1 MGDGS
6 GGLRR
11 RSLGWGATRI
21 LLYAGLVAL
30 LLIAGGFAVPA
41 ALEGTSEGLFAGS
54 ALTLGAA
61 FLAGAVLLWKMDGRT
76 AGAMGLGLTRST
88 AWELALGLGI
98 GLAGIAVAA
107 FVMFA
112 SGGLRYA
119 SQPGDAAGWFM
130 VAAKSF
136 GFFAVPAMAEEVLFR
151 GYAFQVTVRVV
162 GPVAGT
168 LAASALFAVAHAA
181 NPSVAPL
188 GLVNIFLA
196 GVLLSAAYLRT
207 RSLWFA
213 GALHLG
219 WNWGMAGP
227 LDLPVSGL
235 EMVDAP
241 LYEPVIGGS
250 AWVTGGPFGPEG
262 GFVGTLAFT
271 LALLAVLKLP
281 MIRESPG
288 MKALR
293 PIVDEDETEGDD
305 G

>member
-1 MGDGS
+1 
-6 GGLRR
+6 
-11 RSLGWGATRI
+11 
-21 LLYAGLVAL
+21 
-30 LLIAGGFAVPA
+30 
-41 ALEGTSEGLFAGS
+41 
-54 ALTLGAA
+54 
-61 FLAGAVLLWKMDGRT
+61 
-76 AGAMGLGLTRST
+76 MGLAWTRQT
-88 AWELALGLGI
+88 PKELALGLGV
-98 GLAGIAVAA
+98 GLAAIGVAA
-107 FVMFA
+107 LVMFA
-112 SGGLRYA
+112 TGGLRYTP
-119 SQPGDAAGWFM
+119 QPGDAGGWLR
-130 VAAKSF
+130 VAATSF
-136 GFFAVPAMAEEVLFR
+136 GFFAVPAIAEEVLFR

-168 LAASALFAVAHAA
+168 LAASTLFAAAHAA
-181 NPSVAPL
+181 NPSAAPL

-213 GALHLG
+213 SALHLG

-250 AWVTGGPFGPEG
+250 PWVTGAAFGPEG
-262 GFVGTLAFT
+262 GFVGTLAFM

-281 MIRESPG
+281 IVGESPG

-293 PIVDEDETEGDD
+293 PIVDGDETEDDD

>member
-1 MGDGS
+1 MVDGNA
-6 GGLRR
+6 GPMR
-11 RSLGWGATRI
+11 RSLGWGATRV

-30 LLIAGGFAVPA
+30 LMIAGGLAVPA
-41 ALEGTSEGLFAGS
+41 GLEETSEGLFAGS

-61 FLAGAVLLWKMDGRT
+61 FVAGAVMLLRMDGRT
-76 AGAMGLGLTRST
+76 VGAMGLAWTRHT
-88 AWELALGLGI
+88 AKELAVGLGLGLATI
-98 GLAGIAVAA
+98 GLAALAMVAT
-107 FVMFA
+107 
-112 SGGLRYA
+112 GGLRYTA
-119 SQPGDAAGWFM
+119 QPGDATGWLT
-130 VAAKSF
+130 VAATSF
-136 GFFAVPAMAEEVLFR
+136 GFFAVPAIAEEVLFR

-168 LAASALFAVAHAA
+168 LAASTLFALAHAA
-181 NPSVAPL
+181 NPSAAPL

-213 GALHLG
+213 SALHLG

-250 AWVTGGPFGPEG
+250 AWLTGAEFGPEG
-262 GFVGTLAFT
+262 GIVGTLAFA

-281 MIRESPG
+281 VIGESPG

-293 PIVDEDETEGDD
+293 PIVDEDETEDDD